1 MDLYNTNFIL
11 LKGAVLSK
19 ELPINKMSRLLQ
31 RLKNRLQK

>member
-11 LKGAVLSK
+11 LKGVALPK
-19 ELPINKMSRLLQ
+19 ELSINKMSRLLQ